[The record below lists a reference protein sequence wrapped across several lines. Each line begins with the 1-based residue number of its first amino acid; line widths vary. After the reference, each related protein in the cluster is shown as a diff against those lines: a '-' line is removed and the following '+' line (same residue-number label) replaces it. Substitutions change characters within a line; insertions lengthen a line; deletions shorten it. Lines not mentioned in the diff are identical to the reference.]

1 MGTTSA
7 RDGASAPSRF
17 FCRRTPPSAAAGVAS
32 ELLLAPI
39 GDRPDNAS
47 VPSFTAPPP
56 PARPIRLIIADD
68 HPVVR
73 AGVRAMLAQA
83 PEVTIIGEAADGQEA
98 LTLVRRLA
106 PDVLLLDLAMPLL
119 EGIGVLQELQDVS
132 WRGRTIVLTSGITR
146 EQKLEAL

>member
-1 MGTTSA
+1 M
-7 RDGASAPSRF
+7 
-17 FCRRTPPSAAAGVAS
+17 
-32 ELLLAPI
+32 
-39 GDRPDNAS
+39 
-47 VPSFTAPPP
+47 
-56 PARPIRLIIADD
+56 
-68 HPVVR
+68 
-73 AGVRAMLAQA
+73 
-83 PEVTIIGEAADGQEA
+83 TIIGEAADGQEA

>member
-1 MGTTSA
+1 
-7 RDGASAPSRF
+7 
-17 FCRRTPPSAAAGVAS
+17 
-32 ELLLAPI
+32 
-39 GDRPDNAS
+39 
-47 VPSFTAPPP
+47 
-56 PARPIRLIIADD
+56 
-68 HPVVR
+68 
-73 AGVRAMLAQA
+73 MLAQA